1 MKEERRGKLDARHK
15 YLISRLA
22 DAATLGEA
30 EVEDAITSD
39 DKFSLVHDFFAANGS
54 KKLIFF
60 YQDVKQNLSSSRSSS
75 VDAAASA
82 VAQRK
87 LFVTTGS
94 SEPLLEK
101 CLFFLRTTDK
111 AITTANVQQEVNFG
125 MLDCSDGSILN
136 SLETLLSRIMIPA
149 LMSQQTWGSAE
160 EGASRPDV
168 RSFLSSV
175 DRFVANLSSA
185 KLNMERRFRL
195 QQVDLPDA
203 ISQRAKTEFIS
214 SHYYLQM

>member
-1 MKEERRGKLDARHK
+1 MHSGV
-15 YLISRLA
+15 
-22 DAATLGEA
+22 
-30 EVEDAITSD
+30 VEIN
-39 DKFSLVHDFFAANGS
+39 FLF
-54 KKLIFF
+54 
-60 YQDVKQNLSSSRSSS
+60 NLSSSRSSS

-149 LMSQQTWGSAE
+149 LRSQQV
-160 EGASRPDV
+160 RP
-168 RSFLSSV
+168 F
-175 DRFVANLSSA
+175 
-185 KLNMERRFRL
+185 
-195 QQVDLPDA
+195 
-203 ISQRAKTEFIS
+203 T
-214 SHYYLQM
+214 

>member
-1 MKEERRGKLDARHK
+1 MNEERRGKLDARHK

-30 EVEDAITSD
+30 EVEDALTSD

-60 YQDVKQNLSSSRSSS
+60 YQNVKQNLSSSRSSS

-94 SEPLLEK
+94 SE
-101 CLFFLRTTDK
+101 
-111 AITTANVQQEVNFG
+111 
-125 MLDCSDGSILN
+125 
-136 SLETLLSRIMIPA
+136 
-149 LMSQQTWGSAE
+149 
-160 EGASRPDV
+160 
-168 RSFLSSV
+168 V
-175 DRFVANLSSA
+175 D
-185 KLNMERRFRL
+185 
-195 QQVDLPDA
+195 Q
-203 ISQRAKTEFIS
+203 
-214 SHYYLQM
+214 